1 VGSFSIVAIGTY
13 AASTNFHQLRDT
25 TFCRKQEVSLSA
37 KLTFQME
44 KKTVSN
50 LGRGAGDGLE
60 SNRKPKILGQ
70 AGQMNQEKRAGGG
83 IDDVVGGIIV
93 RGHGSVRRTMR
104 AQHTSSILLD

>member
-1 VGSFSIVAIGTY
+1 MPKFALQKAGA
-13 AASTNFHQLRDT
+13 
-25 TFCRKQEVSLSA
+25 SLSA
-37 KLTFQME
+37 KLTFQMQ

-93 RGHGSVRRTMR
+93 RGHGSVRRAVR